1 MLFQNRC
8 IGTHKW
14 MNTILDRNWVFYRLI
29 FMFDD
34 FPGNKELFFDKNVH
48 LIKDVSSIIKIVVL
62 TLLFNIWLYILT
74 LGEKQRLCFFSLKLH
89 RKVLKRKR
97 KRNGGNSGSY
107 QLVSFISILLFF
119 IQSIR
124 SRKKVL
130 MKKCWFLRV
139 I

>member
-14 MNTILDRNWVFYRLI
+14 MNTILDCDWVFYRLI

-107 QLVSFISILLFF
+107 QLVSCISILLFF

-130 MKKCWFLRV
+130 IKKCWFLRV